1 MALLSFKI
9 FAESS
14 TEEALSI
21 SQRLARK
28 RQMKRLAPKIKIGFL
43 PYLSENGP
51 DSIWPKARKVKY
63 SVKINCV
70 FSKDILRSFLIIV
83 KAGAI
88 IVIPITGTAT
98 ITANKLILG
107 FFKFDYQSDNDLKIM
122 I

>member
-1 MALLSFKI
+1 MSNIVFMGTPQFAVPILNKI
-9 FAESS
+9 NQKS
-14 TEEALSI
+14 
-21 SQRLARK
+21 
-28 RQMKRLAPKIKIGFL
+28 
-43 PYLSENGP
+43 
-51 DSIWPKARKVKY
+51 
-63 SVKINCV
+63 KINCV
-70 FSKDILRSFLIIV
+70 FSKDILRSFFIIV